1 MINSPLNFFDRLH
14 SYRNAIADF
23 LKQERL
29 LWLLTDMPGNI
40 GDHLIWQGVER
51 LLYTSGIVF
60 NRISV
65 QELTELA
72 KQPSMGTLVIPG
84 SGAFVSIFHEWLPA
98 LVISSSKKFTRIVIL
113 PSEYE
118 TSVPIVQEALSLP
131 NVYSL
136 AREVAS
142 YKLIKDFGRSGLAL
156 DPALY
161 AFDFQLASNIKHKD
175 KKSMHKLLALRT
187 DAGSLLYDK
196 NFQPNPKLNNDIS
209 LTTQHLDDFL
219 QAIES
224 VDIIIT
230 DRLHVFVASIMK
242 GKQVHFINPYNEKIS
257 RYIRYNFHKNFA
269 DQIKQCDLNWLIEEG
284 YVEEKNN

>member
-1 MINSPLNFFDRLH
+1 MVNSPLNFFDRLH
-14 SYRNAIADF
+14 SYGYAIADL
-23 LKQERL
+23 LKQEQP

-40 GDHLIWQGVER
+40 GDHLIWAGVER
-51 LLYTSGIVF
+51 LFDISGIVF

-65 QELTELA
+65 QELTELE
-72 KQPSMGTLVIPG
+72 KQPSLGTLVIPG
-84 SGAFVSIFHEWLPA
+84 SGAFTLRWHEWLPL
-98 LVISSSKKFTRIVIL
+98 LVISASKKFTRIVIL

-118 TSVPIVQEALSLP
+118 TTVPIVQEALSLP

-136 AREVAS
+136 AREVTS

-161 AFDFQLASNIKHKD
+161 AFDFQLVSNIKRKD
-175 KKSMHKLLALRT
+175 KKSMRKLLALRT
-187 DAGSLLYDK
+187 DEGSLYDK
-196 NFQPNPKLNNDIS
+196 NFQPNSNLNNDIS

-219 QAIES
+219 NVIELF
-224 VDIIIT
+224 DIIIT

-242 GKQVHFINPYNEKIS
+242 GKQVYFINPCNEKIS
-257 RYIRYNFHKNFA
+257 RYIRYNFHENFA

>member
-1 MINSPLNFFDRLH
+1 MNPPLNFFDRLH
-14 SYRNAIADF
+14 AYGYAIADF
-23 LKQERL
+23 LKQEQP

-40 GDHLIWQGVER
+40 GDHLIWAGVER
-51 LLYTSGIVF
+51 LLDISGIVF

-65 QELTELA
+65 QELTELE
-72 KQPSMGTLVIPG
+72 KQPSLGTLVIPG
-84 SGAFVSIFHEWLPA
+84 SGAFTSRWHEWLPV
-98 LVISSSKKFTRIVIL
+98 LVISASKKFTRIVIL

-118 TSVPIVQEALSLP
+118 TTVPIVQEALSLP

-136 AREVAS
+136 AREVTS

-161 AFDFQLASNIKHKD
+161 AFDFQLASNIKRKD
-175 KKSMHKLLALRT
+175 KKSMRKLLALRT

-196 NFQPNPKLNNDIS
+196 NFQPNSNLNNDIS

-219 QAIES
+219 NVIEL

-242 GKQVHFINPYNEKIS
+242 GKQVYFINPCEEKIS
-257 RYIRYNFHKNFA
+257 RYIRYNFYENFA
-269 DQIKQCDLNWLIEEG
+269 DQIKQRDLNWLIEEG